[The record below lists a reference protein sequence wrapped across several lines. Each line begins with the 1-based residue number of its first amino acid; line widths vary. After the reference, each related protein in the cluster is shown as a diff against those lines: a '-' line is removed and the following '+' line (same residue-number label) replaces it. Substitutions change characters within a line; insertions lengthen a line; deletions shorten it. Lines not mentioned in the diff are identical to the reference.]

1 MKVREFKQILFRN
14 VPRLQQ
20 ALLELRGKNK
30 QKGIILRINTTIL
43 DEEVKE
49 KTNAVAKHANSR
61 SCLPLAQGSRLFHYL
76 VVDVQEGLRFAATYW
91 LHCAAPFPPRAAGWG
106 DRPPLLLR
114 LAPRSACVARSF
126 LLPPAASA
134 HEKGARHAEIAFL
147 HCDKVETDR
156 RTEESRDHHC
166 FSVPCSGT
174 SSLIND
180 QTEETHAPKGATAR
194 AHDKRF
200 DRKQNPTEK
209 AREENAARRTAHH
222 HHHKR
227 QQRRPTFVR
236 RVSTARRFATTCIGA
251 RRFARSARQPTTGAG
266 GSPRCRCN

>member
-30 QKGIILRINTTIL
+30 QNGIILRINTTIL

-49 KTNAVAKHANSR
+49 KTNAVAKHANPR
-61 SCLPLAQGSRLFHYL
+61 SSLPLAQGSRLFHYL

-126 LLPPAASA
+126 LLPPAAAA

-236 RVSTARRFATTCIGA
+236 RVSTQAAHYWCW
-251 RRFARSARQPTTGAG
+251 RQSTMPLQLNWQ
-266 GSPRCRCN
+266 SF

>member
-49 KTNAVAKHANSR
+49 KTNAVAKHANPR

-126 LLPPAASA
+126 LLPPAAAA

-166 FSVPCSGT
+166 FSVPCSGVGNLVWDKPWFRT
-174 SSLIND
+174 KQQKRTQLREHTTKVRQEAKPHRKS
-180 QTEETHAPKGATAR
+180 AR
-194 AHDKRF
+194 GK
-200 DRKQNPTEK
+200 
-209 AREENAARRTAHH
+209 
-222 HHHKR
+222 
-227 QQRRPTFVR
+227 
-236 RVSTARRFATTCIGA
+236 
-251 RRFARSARQPTTGAG
+251 RSAPQQHATNSTPPSITTNDNRDAQLSHAASSASAS
-266 GSPRCRCN
+266 SPWLELRLMESSAAAAL